1 MNFHRCRGVAA
12 KIKICGLMRAEDV
25 AASAQAGASYLGVVF
40 AAGRRTV
47 TPQQARELVAA
58 AAGVPV
64 IGVFGEQSLED
75 ILQICA
81 ETELSGAQLHGSY
94 SRRDAGQLRG
104 EGLEVWRV
112 VRIAAPADLDLLA
125 SAIPDSDAVLV
136 EPRLPGGALGGA
148 GVPLEIA
155 VAREAR
161 HRLGPH
167 PMVLA
172 GGLTPETVGQ
182 ALNLIHPDI
191 VDVSS
196 GVERRPGH
204 KDHDKI
210 LSFVEAVVA
219 HSPIT

>member
-1 MNFHRCRGVAA
+1 
-12 KIKICGLMRAEDV
+12 MRPEDV
-25 AASAQAGASYLGVVF
+25 TASVAAGASYLGVVF

-47 TPQQARELVAA
+47 TPEQARELVAA

-64 IGVFGEQSLED
+64 IGVFAGQSLEQ

-81 ETELSGAQLHGSY
+81 QAGLSGAQLHGSY
-94 SRRDAGQLRG
+94 SRRDAGRLRA

-112 VRIAAPADLDLLA
+112 VRIAAPADLDHLA

-136 EPRLPGGALGGA
+136 EPRVSGALGGA
-148 GVPLEIA
+148 GVPLEMA

-172 GGLTPETVGQ
+172 GGLTPESVGQ
-182 ALNLIHPDI
+182 ALELVRPEI

-196 GVERRPGH
+196 GVERRPGQ
-204 KDHDKI
+204 KDPDKI
-210 LSFVEAVVA
+210 QNFVEAVVA